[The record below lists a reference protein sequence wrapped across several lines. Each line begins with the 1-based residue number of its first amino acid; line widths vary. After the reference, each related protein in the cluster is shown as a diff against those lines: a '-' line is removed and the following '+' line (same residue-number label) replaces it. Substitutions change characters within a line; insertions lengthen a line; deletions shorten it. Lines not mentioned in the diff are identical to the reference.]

1 MPLALRQPVAE
12 EGDRQLAPRR
22 CGQKI
27 LGYQRRSESQLL
39 DTHSCYILLNTIEF
53 CSLLGV
59 LVPSA
64 GALGEKPDALA
75 TVNFRELHFHALRCK
90 SVKGGQT
97 G

>member
-1 MPLALRQPVAE
+1 VPL
-12 EGDRQLAPRR
+12 GAPAARGRGRR
-22 CGQKI
+22 SPARPKAMRAKI

-39 DTHSCYILLNTIEF
+39 DTYSCYILLNTIEF

-75 TVNFRELHFHALRCK
+75 TVNFRE
-90 SVKGGQT
+90 
-97 G
+97 